1 MAETQ
6 TLAAPQDF
14 GSEQETQ
21 TTTES
26 QVPADFAGNSSSAS
40 RGNLPAAR
48 PEQSEGNSV
57 FPSVREILAQPLVRR
72 SLPPILGLFTIIF
85 FIGIYF
91 WANEGNM
98 RALYPSMT
106 EVDRSE
112 AYEQLLATDIG
123 VTLDSSS
130 GTLMVPT
137 ERYYEA
143 RMLLASAGLP
153 ANSNTQAMDTF
164 SSASSMTT
172 SQFMEQAQ
180 YTSAIE
186 AELSKSIVQISSIQ
200 SARVHLAAPRQSSY
214 VRNREPAKA
223 SVVVVAHPG
232 RSVTQA
238 QVQAVVSLVAS
249 SVPYLSIE
257 DVSVVDQQGS
267 LLTNAVSAGLAIAD
281 EQAEF
286 KRSIE
291 TAYKNKIVDLLTP
304 IYGRDNIQ
312 SDVDVVMDFS
322 EFEATNEIF
331 DRDGSGPKAVSEI
344 LVLDTSSNTPAS
356 GVPGAQSNIAPNDTV
371 LTDGD
376 GMQGGAAGLT
386 GVRSSQTTR
395 NYEIDRT
402 IQYEKKST
410 GIITRM
416 SVAVVIN
423 EEAFG
428 IKASGEDGEEAGV
441 TVDTI
446 DTSRI
451 QNLVASAVGFDQARG
466 DSVAVLVSTFRAEEL
481 IENPMKWYENPMIFG
496 FAKMGLIAFSFAVV
510 VVFVVQPLIKS
521 FAGPPPPPPA
531 SVEDLMLLDETIT
544 KEDVED
550 LELEGYETLEQIK
563 AKLRPKKS
571 SISADM
577 LDTAN
582 SYDDKVALVRMLVGE
597 DSGRVAK
604 VLKKLVATTTTG

>member
-1 MAETQ
+1 
-6 TLAAPQDF
+6 D
-14 GSEQETQ
+14 
-21 TTTES
+21 
-26 QVPADFAGNSSSAS
+26 
-40 RGNLPAAR
+40 
-48 PEQSEGNSV
+48 
-57 FPSVREILAQPLVRR
+57 
-72 SLPPILGLFTIIF
+72 TI
-85 FIGIYF
+85 
-91 WANEGNM
+91 
-98 RALYPSMT
+98 
-106 EVDRSE
+106 
-112 AYEQLLATDIG
+112 
-123 VTLDSSS
+123 
-130 GTLMVPT
+130 
-137 ERYYEA
+137 
-143 RMLLASAGLP
+143 
-153 ANSNTQAMDTF
+153 
-164 SSASSMTT
+164 
-172 SQFMEQAQ
+172 
-180 YTSAIE
+180 
-186 AELSKSIVQISSIQ
+186 
-200 SARVHLAAPRQSSY
+200 
-214 VRNREPAKA
+214 
-223 SVVVVAHPG
+223 
-232 RSVTQA
+232 
-238 QVQAVVSLVAS
+238 
-249 SVPYLSIE
+249 
-257 DVSVVDQQGS
+257 
-267 LLTNAVSAGLAIAD
+267 
-281 EQAEF
+281 
-286 KRSIE
+286 
-291 TAYKNKIVDLLTP
+291 
-304 IYGRDNIQ
+304 
-312 SDVDVVMDFS
+312 
-322 EFEATNEIF
+322 
-331 DRDGSGPKAVSEI
+331 
-344 LVLDTSSNTPAS
+344 
-356 GVPGAQSNIAPNDTV
+356 

-402 IQYEKKST
+402 IQYEKKPT

-441 TVDTI
+441 TADTI

-531 SVEDLMLLDETIT
+531 SVEDLMLLDETIS

-563 AKLRPKKS
+563 AKLKPKKS

>member
-21 TTTES
+21 TTAES
-26 QVPADFAGNSSSAS
+26 QVPAYVAGNSSSAS

-48 PEQSEGNSV
+48 PEQSAGNSV

-322 EFEATNEIF
+322 EF
-331 DRDGSGPKAVSEI
+331 
-344 LVLDTSSNTPAS
+344 
-356 GVPGAQSNIAPNDTV
+356 
-371 LTDGD
+371 
-376 GMQGGAAGLT
+376 
-386 GVRSSQTTR
+386 
-395 NYEIDRT
+395 
-402 IQYEKKST
+402 
-410 GIITRM
+410 
-416 SVAVVIN
+416 
-423 EEAFG
+423 
-428 IKASGEDGEEAGV
+428 
-441 TVDTI
+441 
-446 DTSRI
+446 
-451 QNLVASAVGFDQARG
+451 
-466 DSVAVLVSTFRAEEL
+466 
-481 IENPMKWYENPMIFG
+481 
-496 FAKMGLIAFSFAVV
+496 
-510 VVFVVQPLIKS
+510 
-521 FAGPPPPPPA
+521 
-531 SVEDLMLLDETIT
+531 
-544 KEDVED
+544 
-550 LELEGYETLEQIK
+550 
-563 AKLRPKKS
+563 
-571 SISADM
+571 
-577 LDTAN
+577 
-582 SYDDKVALVRMLVGE
+582 
-597 DSGRVAK
+597 
-604 VLKKLVATTTTG
+604 